1 MYFKSPIVTISF
13 RYGMLAATL
22 SIILFSVLYYFGRN
36 PLLIPSF
43 LDFRLL
49 LFPIFLVFS
58 IRDFKENRNNGL
70 LQFWQGFSIGML
82 IVIIVATSMGLYIY
96 LLGSVI
102 DHNFTSNYVQTTI
115 HNILQ
120 LKEKIIAQIGEDKY
134 KKTLQLLPTT
144 TLFDLALDYFIKSFP
159 LGIFLTIL
167 ISLVLRRIQ

>member
-1 MYFKSPIVTISF
+1 MNFKNPILTISF
-13 RYGMLAATL
+13 RYGILAAFL
-22 SIILFSVLYYFGRN
+22 SIVLFSILYFLGRN

-58 IRDFKENRNNGL
+58 IRDFKENRNKGIL
-70 LQFWQGFSIGML
+70 HFWQGFSIGML
-82 IVIIVATSMGLYIY
+82 IVLIVAIVMGLYIY

-102 DHNFTSNYVQTTI
+102 DPHFTFKYVHTTI
-115 HNILQ
+115 QNILK
-120 LKEKIIAQIGEDKY
+120 LKEKIIAQIGQDQY
-134 KKTLQLLPTT
+134 NKTMQLLPTT

-167 ISLVLRRIQ
+167 ISLVLRRNQ